1 MTGFDAAMLVL
12 IALLPGALFTWSY
25 ERWAGRFGIGLQD
38 RVLRFVGG
46 SAVLLSAF
54 AAPLYWLYSNHWA
67 TVITRGPLPKGLALF
82 PILYTGLP
90 LFAGGLLGYGW
101 SKNWNWARFLGG
113 KRRAPRAWDH
123 MFQDGPTGWMRCKL
137 KSGAWIG
144 GAFGLYNGRKPYAAG
159 YPEPAD
165 IYLTATLSLNPETG
179 EIDTSEG
186 NQVVRDSSILI
197 GWEEIEYLEFIES
210 AKEAL
215 DDK

>member
-1 MTGFDAAMLVL
+1 
-12 IALLPGALFTWSY
+12 
-25 ERWAGRFGIGLQD
+25 
-38 RVLRFVGG
+38 
-46 SAVLLSAF
+46 
-54 AAPLYWLYSNHWA
+54 
-67 TVITRGPLPKGLALF
+67 
-82 PILYTGLP
+82 
-90 LFAGGLLGYGW
+90 
-101 SKNWNWARFLGG
+101 
-113 KRRAPRAWDH
+113 
-123 MFQDGPTGWMRCKL
+123 MRCKL